1 MAVLVSDDKLI
12 AFDSIKPSLKRAK
25 LATKELGSMNQLIWL
40 EKKKRSI
47 ESFHFGVSRAMF
59 N

>member
-40 EKKKRSI
+40 EKK
-47 ESFHFGVSRAMF
+47 
-59 N
+59 